1 VLGKDLNFMM
11 KAHWLLA
18 LLVALAAGESSLA
31 QGIVA
36 PPPWRLN
43 DPTWGR
49 GPGFVYHRPRVAYYV
64 TLWNSP
70 GGVTY
75 FANPFLAWP
84 TTRVTIVSYSP
95 PVVPAPVAVVERPRR
110 DADEERD
117 LDLLL
122 QRLDKARGAAVPAD
136 AEPLP
141 GGVPVSVPRPILPED
156 RARAQQPV
164 PDKLPLPP
172 PAERRKKAE
181 LAPRPE
187 PPPLPGPVA
196 AETDP
201 KRASAQLIKLG
212 KEAFAAREYARAE
225 RRFQEATAFLVDD
238 RVSFFLLAQ
247 AQFALGKY
255 QEAAAVIE
263 DGLRFQPAW
272 PLASFR
278 PRQLYEGNVA
288 EYGEQLKRLA
298 LALDKY
304 PDDPFLLFLYAYQ
317 LWFDNRH
324 DEAKALFQRA
334 KPLAIDPRFCDR
346 FLQPVPPLPVPI
358 W

>member
-1 VLGKDLNFMM
+1 MM

-95 PVVPAPVAVVERPRR
+95 PVVPTPVAVVERQRR

-136 AEPLP
+136 TEPLP

-156 RARAQQPV
+156 RARAATSAGRV
-164 PDKLPLPP
+164 A
-172 PAERRKKAE
+172 PATA
-181 LAPRPE
+181 
-187 PPPLPGPVA
+187 G
-196 AETDP
+196 
-201 KRASAQLIKLG
+201 RASQKSRARAEAGTGSAARPGCRRDQSEARQRQLIKLG

-225 RRFQEATAFLVDD
+225 RRL
-238 RVSFFLLAQ
+238 S
-247 AQFALGKY
+247 GGHG
-255 QEAAAVIE
+255 IP
-263 DGLRFQPAW
+263 G
-272 PLASFR
+272 
-278 PRQLYEGNVA
+278 
-288 EYGEQLKRLA
+288 
-298 LALDKY
+298 
-304 PDDPFLLFLYAYQ
+304 
-317 LWFDNRH
+317 
-324 DEAKALFQRA
+324 
-334 KPLAIDPRFCDR
+334 
-346 FLQPVPPLPVPI
+346 
-358 W
+358 